1 MASPVIYEPRGR
13 AREYAA
19 LACNLYSGCTHGCR
33 YCYAPA
39 CLHQSREEFHSNG
52 VPRPGILERLEAE
65 APRYAESTEPV
76 LLCFTCDPYQPSEGE
91 YRVTRRALEILNR
104 HDVPWTVLTKGGRL
118 AVARLQARGYL
129 VVYGDKIAL
138 TIRGLVRAHREW
150 RQPTIPDSEHPL
162 RLRAIA
168 AELHARAIAPGND
181 GGGPGEWRIDTEAG
195 MLLEVA
201 DELERLREEL
211 SR

>member
-1 MASPVIYEPRGR
+1 MLSDFDEMEFQRDGDGVRAGDALGYIASGATSLPDV
-13 AREYAA
+13 
-19 LACNLYSGCTHGCR
+19 LSHCTEQFGMMGTD
-33 YCYAPA
+33 A
-39 CLHQSREEFHSNG
+39 
-52 VPRPGILERLEAE
+52 
-65 APRYAESTEPV
+65 
-76 LLCFTCDPYQPSEGE
+76 
-91 YRVTRRALEILNR
+91 
-104 HDVPWTVLTKGGRL
+104 RL
-118 AVARLQARGYL
+118 AVASLQARGYL